1 VRVGAVIALALACS
15 WPLPALAAEDA
26 SPNAFVRKGAEL
38 FKQQDYEGARGAFAR
53 AYELDPKAT
62 TLFNLAL
69 SELNSDHP
77 VEAAKDLREYLTHSE
92 EPAAKLESVRTKW
105 LARAE
110 ARTAR
115 LEVFA
120 PAGAELVIDG
130 AVQERAAPGGDAKG
144 QPVRASISITVA
156 AGEHDVTARQG
167 SGEESQHVVARGGEL
182 VELHF
187 QRLPDAVQPP
197 STTPVGWLGAE
208 SGQEMREGVST
219 ARSRAKWVTVI
230 ALGSGAV
237 VAAAFGLGFGIAAQ
251 DKANDAGGLHAAPGW
266 TKSECSD
273 ASVGSPLCMQLK
285 SDVDANRHYWGIATA
300 STIGAGVLAAA
311 SAATWVLWKPKS
323 AALVARPM
331 VGSASAGLFLDGQ
344 W

>member
-1 VRVGAVIALALACS
+1 VRVRAVMAVALACS
-15 WPLPALAAEDA
+15 WPLPSLAAEDA
-26 SPNAFVRKGAEL
+26 APNALVRQGAEL
-38 FKQQDYEGARGAFAR
+38 FKQEDYEGARTAFAR

-77 VEAAKDLREYLTHSE
+77 VEAARDLRDYLSHSE

-105 LARAE
+105 LPRAE

-120 PAGAELVIDG
+120 PKGAELVIDRV
-130 AVQERAAPGGDAKG
+130 VQERAAPGGDAKG
-144 QPVRASISITVA
+144 PLASTSITVA

-167 SGEESQHVVARGGEL
+167 SVEESQHVAARGGEL
-182 VELHF
+182 VEVHF
-187 QRLPDAVQPP
+187 QRLPDAAAPS
-197 STTPVGWLGAE
+197 STTSVGWLGAQ
-208 SGQEMREGVST
+208 SGPEMGVST
-219 ARSRAKWVTVI
+219 APSRAKWITVI

-237 VAAAFGLGFGIAAQ
+237 VAAALGLGFGIAAQ
-251 DKANDAGGLHAAPGW
+251 DKANDAGGLHAEPGW
-266 TKSECSD
+266 TRSECWA
-273 ASVGSPLCMQLK
+273 ASGGSPLCTQLK
-285 SDVDANRHYWGIATA
+285 SDVAANRQDWGVATA
-300 STIGAGVLAAA
+300 SYIGAGVLAAA

-323 AALVARPM
+323 APVVARPS
-331 VGSASAGLFLDGQ
+331 VGSRSAGLLLDGQ